1 MKKATLLKNMSKL
14 MLMASDIADELEAA
28 NSDENLAFL
37 ERKINLIEKDIVNLI
52 DLIKSI
58 EDLE

>member
-14 MLMASDIADELEAA
+14 MLMASDIADELESA
-28 NSDENLAFL
+28 NSDETLAFL
-37 ERKINLIEKDIVNLI
+37 ERKINLIESDIVNLI
-52 DLIKSI
+52 NLIKSI

>member
-1 MKKATLLKNMSKL
+1 MKKAVLLKNMSKL
-14 MLMASDIADELEAA
+14 ILMASDIADELEAA
-28 NSDENLAFL
+28 SSDENLAFL

>member
-14 MLMASDIADELEAA
+14 MLMASDIADELESA
-28 NSDENLAFL
+28 NSDETLAFL

>member
-28 NSDENLAFL
+28 NPDETLAFL
-37 ERKINLIEKDIVNLI
+37 ERKINLIESDIVSLI
-52 DLIKSI
+52 NLIKSI